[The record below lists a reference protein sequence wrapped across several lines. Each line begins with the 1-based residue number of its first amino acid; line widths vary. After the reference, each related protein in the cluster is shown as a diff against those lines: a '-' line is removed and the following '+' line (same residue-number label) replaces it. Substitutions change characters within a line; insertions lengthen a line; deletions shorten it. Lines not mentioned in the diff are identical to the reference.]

1 MPLKGVKAKMH
12 MVKAVTFTV
21 VKTLGIL
28 KITELHGL
36 RRHNRFRVNE
46 I

>member
-12 MVKAVTFTV
+12 MVKAVSFTV
-21 VKTLGIL
+21 VNTLGIL
-28 KITELHGL
+28 KIAELHGL
-36 RRHNRFRVNE
+36 RRHKKFRVNE